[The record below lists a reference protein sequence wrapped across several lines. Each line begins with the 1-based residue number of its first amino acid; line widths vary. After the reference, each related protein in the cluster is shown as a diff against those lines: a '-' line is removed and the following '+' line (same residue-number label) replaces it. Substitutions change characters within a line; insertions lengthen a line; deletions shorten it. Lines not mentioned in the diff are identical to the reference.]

1 MQLLSSLFELL
12 SSHITWSSDFGRIAI
27 CQIGEGNMW
36 QMVWNEYDVQNRI
49 KRQKI
54 KCLWSDKEI
63 I

>member
-36 QMVWNEYDVQNRI
+36 QMVWNES
-49 KRQKI
+49 KMFKI
-54 KCLWSDKEI
+54 E
-63 I
+63 